1 VTAVCDVEFSASAI
15 TPPRATLM
23 VGRDD
28 IAGLFYR

>member
-1 VTAVCDVEFSASAI
+1 VVCDVEFSEPAI
-15 TPPRATLM
+15 TPFRAAPM